1 MLVAANGEQADDDP
15 VVEAIRELGPLT
27 GPQLRATT
35 GLSKQEVDRSI
46 ALLHQQL
53 VLTNARL
60 EAEGSTWGAL
70 ARDLLARKWRL
81 PKRLP
86 AREQARRELAA
97 VVLGHAGE
105 LSGSRRCARLAA
117 KSGGGRARRDRRGPR
132 RPSRFP
138 DLDAALGWGG

>member
-1 MLVAANGEQADDDP
+1 VLVAANGEPVDDDP

-35 GLSKQEVDRSI
+35 GLGKKEVDRAI
-46 ALLHQQL
+46 ALLHHQL
-53 VLTNARL
+53 VLTNAHL

-70 ARDLLARKWRL
+70 AHDLLARKWRL

-97 VVLGHAGE
+97 IVLGHAGE
-105 LSGSRRCARLAA
+105 LTAA
-117 KSGGGRARRDRRGPR
+117 DLGG
-132 RPSRFP
+132 
-138 DLDAALGWGG
+138 ALGWRRKAAAAVLEEIAEGHDDPAGFRIWTRR